1 MGANFGIIH
10 PMNATK
16 HLKIATLVINIAMSF
31 VTNAETM
38 TESNYTK
45 EQAKNIVARTLFM
58 EARSDYKNNGLQAVA
73 SVIWNRAGGQTN
85 RLVSVCFEKKQFAA
99 WNSVNPSE
107 NEKYSSESYA
117 IVTPQQAL
125 QNAIEM
131 KAWVACEEWAD
142 KMVNGTF
149 VSNIGNRNMYDTE
162 ASGAGKAWWDRMLNK
177 TSVGQFGKTH
187 IFGYLP
193 ERDGFNT

>member
-1 MGANFGIIH
+1 
-10 PMNATK
+10 
-16 HLKIATLVINIAMSF
+16 
-31 VTNAETM
+31 
-38 TESNYTK
+38 
-45 EQAKNIVARTLFM
+45 M

-85 RLVSVCFEKKQFAA
+85 RLVTVCFEKRQFSA
-99 WNSVNPSE
+99 WNAINPTE
-107 NEKYSSESYA
+107 NDNYTPSAYKTVVPVQA
-117 IVTPQQAL
+117 I

-131 KAWVACEEWAD
+131 KAWKACEKWAD
-142 KMVNGTF
+142 DMVTGIF

-162 ASGAGKAWWDRMLNK
+162 SSGSGKAWWNRMTDK
-177 TSVGQFGKTH
+177 TTVGQFGKTH